1 MAKYIC
7 VCSVAHSCL
16 IHCDFMDCS
25 PPGSSVHGISQA
37 AYWSGLPCPTLEDLP
52 DQRIEPAFPVSSAQA
67 GGFFPTEPLGK
78 PHAYLNEYW
87 KNITHT
93 LSPRVII
100 VNAEIDVKVG
110 TSW

>member
-67 GGFFPTEPLGK
+67 GGFFTTVPPGK
-78 PHAYLNEYW
+78 DQKLESIASLNSH
-87 KNITHT
+87 KSRTPR
-93 LSPRVII
+93 LCRSP
-100 VNAEIDVKVG
+100 E
-110 TSW
+110 